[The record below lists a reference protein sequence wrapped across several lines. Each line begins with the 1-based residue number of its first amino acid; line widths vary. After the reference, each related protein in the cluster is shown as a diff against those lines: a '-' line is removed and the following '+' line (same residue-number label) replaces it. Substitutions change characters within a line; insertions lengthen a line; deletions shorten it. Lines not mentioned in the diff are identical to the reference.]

1 MASDIGETLADTRRH
16 QGKWSGAAGLIDRL
30 QFLAGLEA
38 NCLAGR
44 NVDLGTGAWIA
55 ANTGFARTYVEDA
68 KTAQFNAVALGKSSL
83 HTLED
88 GLHGAL
94 SLGLSDP
101 CAVYHFVDDIEF
113 DQAIGSDASD

>member
-1 MASDIGETLADTRRH
+1 MAGTAE
-16 QGKWSGAAGLIDRL
+16 LIDRL

-44 NVDLGTGAWIA
+44 NVDLGAGAWIA

-68 KTAQFNAVALGKSSL
+68 KTAQFDAVALGESSL

-88 GLHGAL
+88 GFHGAL
-94 SLGLSDP
+94 CLGLSDP
-101 CAVYHFVDDIEF
+101 VRFTTSLMISSLIKRSAPTLQIEN
-113 DQAIGSDASD
+113 QGLTH